1 MDLFFPQ
8 WQGSGATDDVY
19 HGALLLR
26 DTLRSKMDFVEVPV
40 KPLHPLE
47 LEQNIWG
54 RAVLLQQLTQANAL
68 LEKIS
73 PSSIFSVGGDCAG
86 EIAPLSFLNHYYQG
100 DLAVVWF
107 DAHADMN
114 TPESS
119 PSKTLHGM
127 PLRTLL
133 GEGDAQFVQS
143 MFSTLSPRQVF
154 LVGAREFDPD
164 EDRYIQQHDV
174 KVFSPQRIAQNI
186 QDVTDTITA
195 AGFRHVYIHLD
206 FDVFDPSEFPYTA
219 FPTAGG
225 LSIRQL
231 LTVVENLRNN
241 FQVVGFSLVE
251 LSPDENP
258 SLTAIAPLLDLYTSL
273 ASS

>member
-1 MDLFFPQ
+1 MRLFFPQ
-8 WQGSGATDDVY
+8 WQGSGATDEVY
-19 HGALLLR
+19 HGAVLLR
-26 DTLRSKMDFVEVPV
+26 DTLRPKMDFVEVPV

-54 RAVLLQQLTQANAL
+54 RAVLLQQLDQACAILKQRN
-68 LEKIS
+68 
-73 PSSIFSVGGDCAG
+73 PSRIFSIGGDCAG
-86 EIAPLSFLNHYYQG
+86 ELAPLSFLNHYYQG

-133 GEGDAQFVQS
+133 GEGDEQFIQG

-164 EDRYIQQHDV
+164 EDRYIQQHDMN
-174 KVFSPQRIAQNI
+174 VFSPKRIAQNI
-186 QDVTDTITA
+186 QELTDSITA
-195 AGFRHVYIHLD
+195 AGFSHVYIHLD

-225 LSIRQL
+225 LSIHQL
-231 LTVVENLRNN
+231 LTIVENLHDK

-251 LSPDENP
+251 LAPDENP
-258 SLTAIAPLLDLYTSL
+258 SLAAIAPLLDLYTSL
-273 ASS
+273 AAS

>member
-1 MDLFFPQ
+1 MDLLFPQ
-8 WQGSGATDDVY
+8 WQGSGATDEVY

-26 DTLRSKMDFVEVPV
+26 ETLRSKMEFVEVPV

-54 RAVLLQQLTQANAL
+54 RAVLLEQIAQACAILKQHN
-68 LEKIS
+68 
-73 PSSIFSVGGDCAG
+73 PSSIFSVGGDCTV
-86 EIAPLSFLNHYYQG
+86 EIAPVSFLNQHYQG

-133 GEGDAQFVQS
+133 GEGDAQFVQN
-143 MFSTLSPRQVF
+143 MFSTLSPSQVF
-154 LVGAREFDPD
+154 LAGAREFDPD
-164 EDRYIQQHDV
+164 EEGYIQQHGV
-174 KVFSPQRIAQNI
+174 NVFSPQRIAQSI
-186 QDVTDTITA
+186 QDLTDTITA
-195 AGFRHVYIHLD
+195 AGFRHIYIHLD
-206 FDVFDPSEFPYTA
+206 FDVFDPAEFPYTA

-225 LSIRQL
+225 LSVRQL
-231 LTVVENLRNN
+231 LTVVENLRHA

-251 LSPDENP
+251 LVPDDNP
-258 SLTAIAPLLDLYTSL
+258 SLAAIAPLLDLYTTL
-273 ASS
+273 ATS

>member
-8 WQGSGATDDVY
+8 WQGSGATDEVY
-19 HGALLLR
+19 HGAHLLR
-26 DTLRSKMDFVEVPV
+26 DTLGPEMDFVEVPV

-73 PSSIFSVGGDCAG
+73 PSSIFSVGGDCTV
-86 EIAPLSFLNHYYQG
+86 EIAPVSFLNQRYQG
-100 DLAVVWF
+100 DLALVWF

-133 GEGDAQFVQS
+133 GEGDTDMVQG
-143 MFSTLSPRQVF
+143 MFSTLSPPQVF

-164 EDRYIQQHDV
+164 EERYIQQHDV
-174 KVFSPQRIAQNI
+174 KVFSPERIAQNI
-186 QDVTDTITA
+186 LSLTDAVTK
-195 AGFRHVYIHLD
+195 AGFTHVYIHLD

-231 LTVVENLRNN
+231 LTVVENLRDK
-241 FQVVGFSLVE
+241 FQIVGFSLVE
-251 LSPDENP
+251 LAPDENP
-258 SLTAIAPLLDLYTSL
+258 SLAAITPLLDLYTSL
-273 ASS
+273 AAS

>member
-1 MDLFFPQ
+1 MYLFFPQ
-8 WQGSGATDDVY
+8 WQGSGVTDEVY

-26 DTLRSKMDFVEVPV
+26 EALRSKMDFVDVPV
-40 KPLHPLE
+40 KPLHPLA

-54 RAVLLQQLTQANAL
+54 RAAL
-68 LEKIS
+68 LEQLAQACAILKQHN
-73 PSSIFSVGGDCAG
+73 PSHIFSVGGDCAG
-86 EIAPLSFLNHYYQG
+86 EIAPVSFLNHYYKG

-133 GEGDAQFVQS
+133 GEGDTQIVQS

-164 EDRYIQQHDV
+164 EKRYIQQHDV
-174 KVFSPQRIAQNI
+174 NVFSPERLAQNI
-186 QDVTDTITA
+186 QDLTDTIAA
-195 AGFRHVYIHLD
+195 AGFRNIYIHLD
-206 FDVFDPSEFPYTA
+206 FDVFDPAEFPHTA

-231 LTVVENLRNN
+231 LTIVENLRDA
-241 FQVVGFSLVE
+241 FQVVGVSLVE
-251 LSPDENP
+251 LAPDENP
-258 SLTAIAPLLDLYTSL
+258 SLAAIAPLLDLYTTL
-273 ASS
+273 AAS